1 MLPYKDGA
9 VILID
14 GKPKVHKNA
23 TKWRSKK
30 FPHYWDLC
38 IVFGKDRA
46 NGRDAQEAADIISDM
61 TREEPEA
68 EATGDGL
75 DDMDLNQPLNSPSYE
90 ASREDSSIQRK
101 RKRRNSWDPLMSSL
115 KESAEI
121 IGAEIREA
129 TNTFNIVFGTESNR
143 EELRNNLFVEMN
155 KVVGL
160 TTRECDKAV
169 RKLAQNEELM
179 VIFFKVDE
187 ERKFGW
193 VKTMLEDI
201 A

>member
-1 MLPYKDGA
+1 
-9 VILID
+9 
-14 GKPKVHKNA
+14 
-23 TKWRSKK
+23 
-30 FPHYWDLC
+30 
-38 IVFGKDRA
+38 
-46 NGRDAQEAADIISDM
+46 
-61 TREEPEA
+61 
-68 EATGDGL
+68 
-75 DDMDLNQPLNSPSYE
+75 
-90 ASREDSSIQRK
+90 
-101 RKRRNSWDPLMSSL
+101 MSSL
-115 KESAEI
+115 KESADI

-129 TNTFNIVFGTESNR
+129 TNTFNRVFGTESNR
-143 EELRNNLFVEMN
+143 EELRKNLFAEMN

-169 RKLAQNEELM
+169 CKLAQNEELM